1 MPKWNVSVRGEHLGT
16 VDGATA
22 RDARMTAL
30 SDFDVDDHRDIE
42 LSICADDGNSV
53 QAGIDRTTFGAIGQ
67 P

>member
-1 MPKWNVSVRGEHLGT
+1 
-16 VDGATA
+16 
-22 RDARMTAL
+22 MTAL